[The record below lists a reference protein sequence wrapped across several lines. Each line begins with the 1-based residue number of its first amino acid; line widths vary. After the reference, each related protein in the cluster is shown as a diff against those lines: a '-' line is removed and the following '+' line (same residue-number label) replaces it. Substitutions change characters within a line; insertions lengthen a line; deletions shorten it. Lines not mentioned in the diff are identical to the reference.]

1 MPVIKGFS
9 VQKQIFWGGDIF
21 LIAVSF
27 YLARG
32 LCLGEWSNF
41 LSVFGTVEI
50 TVFVLYILT
59 FYIFDLHDTGDKTGR
74 ITYFLRLGLAIA
86 IVNIPLMSVFY
97 LLNVRPYG
105 AGLFFFSACFVFLLT
120 FGWRIAFHRA
130 FMLQHPIRVVIMGA
144 GVAGQFIHAIL
155 AGSPDY
161 RIVGFLDDDVK
172 KKDLNIDGTSV
183 IGDAKLL
190 GSLSRSRAIDLVI
203 LTVSHFIKPETYRN
217 LSEIK
222 MSGIEV
228 FDLPGFCET
237 VLGKIPVY
245 HVSDSWFISEPILGV
260 RKTIYNQ
267 KGKIIFDKLL
277 SLLGLVLTAPL
288 FLIIAIAIK
297 MDSKGPVI
305 YRQQR
310 VGKDGQA
317 FNLYKFRSMRED
329 AEANGAV
336 WARPDDPRVTRVGYL
351 IRRLRVDE
359 IPQFWNVLK
368 GDMSLVGP
376 RPERPEFVKDLLRDI
391 PYFSLRHVVAP
402 GITGWAQ
409 VNYPYG
415 ASRQDAIEKLQYDI
429 YYIKNLSPM
438 LDLIILARTVRI
450 VLFGRGAR

>member
-1 MPVIKGFS
+1 
-9 VQKQIFWGGDIF
+9 
-21 LIAVSF
+21 
-27 YLARG
+27 
-32 LCLGEWSNF
+32 
-41 LSVFGTVEI
+41 
-50 TVFVLYILT
+50 
-59 FYIFDLHDTGDKTGR
+59 
-74 ITYFLRLGLAIA
+74 
-86 IVNIPLMSVFY
+86 
-97 LLNVRPYG
+97 
-105 AGLFFFSACFVFLLT
+105 
-120 FGWRIAFHRA
+120 
-130 FMLQHPIRVVIMGA
+130 MLQHPIRVVIMGA

-190 GSLSRSRAIDLVI
+190 DSLSRSRAIDLVI

-310 VGKDGQA
+310 VGKDGRA

-336 WARPDDPRVTRVGYL
+336 WASPDDPRVTRVGYL